1 MAAEIARRPSPA
13 TKRRR
18 ALIGLALV
26 AILGAIPRSRSEVNT
41 EPVLLRIDPNTA
53 PLAVLET
60 LPRIGPAMAG
70 RIIEVRPFADL
81 DDLDRRVRGIGPA
94 TRAALAPHLWFESE
108 ASLPSKDR

>member
-1 MAAEIARRPSPA
+1 MTAESARRPNLA
-13 TKRRR
+13 TKRRG

-26 AILGAIPRSRSEVNT
+26 AIVGAMPSSRSGAEP
-41 EPVLLRIDPNTA
+41 EPVILRIDPNTA

-60 LPRIGPAMAG
+60 LPRIGPAMAS

-94 TRAALAPHLWFESE
+94 TRTALAPHLRFGSE
-108 ASLPSKDR
+108 ASPPSKDR